1 MRGPWEQHL
10 TMAFVL
16 LAIAFTVYVLW
27 GHVAGS
33 ALTAV
38 ALFVALKPL
47 FRKASPDVEEGED

>member
-10 TMAFVL
+10 TMAVVL

-27 GHVAGS
+27 SHMGGS

-38 ALFVALKPL
+38 AVLVALKPL
-47 FRKASPDVEEGED
+47 FRKARRDQDEAEE

>member
-10 TMAFVL
+10 TMALVL

-27 GHVAGS
+27 SHMGGS

-38 ALFVALKPL
+38 AVFIALKPL
-47 FRKASPDVEEGED
+47 FRKASPGTDDAGD

>member
-10 TMAFVL
+10 TMALVL

-27 GHVAGS
+27 SHVAGS
-33 ALTAV
+33 AVTAV

-47 FRKASPDVEEGED
+47 FRKASPDTGAAED